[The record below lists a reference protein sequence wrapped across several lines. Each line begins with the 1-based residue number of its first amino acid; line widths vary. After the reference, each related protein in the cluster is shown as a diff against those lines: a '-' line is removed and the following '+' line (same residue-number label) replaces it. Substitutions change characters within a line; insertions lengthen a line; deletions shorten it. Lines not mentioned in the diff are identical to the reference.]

1 MTSILKV
8 SEIQDPTNSNTA
20 LTIDSTGF
28 TNISNHVVNYAVV
41 ENAISST
48 QTITATSFTDITG
61 TTISYT
67 PKASGN
73 TIIVNFVGNFRS
85 YAPSGQD
92 VLCYFQAVIAGSG
105 GPQYKLQGDNL
116 GKLGDVIYFPGFF
129 SITEEYTAT
138 GTSAVTFK
146 LTAKAGTGGQNV
158 NFDSSGTKHTIT
170 VVEFGQ

>member
-1 MTSILKV
+1 MASIINVDQINNAAGTSAI
-8 SEIQDPTNSNTA
+8 S
-20 LTIDSTGF
+20 IDSSG
-28 TNISNHVVNYAVV
+28 NVAIPGHVVNYAVV
-41 ENAISST
+41 ENTITST
-48 QTITATSFTDITG
+48 QSITATSFTDITG

-73 TIIVNFVGNFRS
+73 TIIVTFVGNFRT

-92 VLCYFQAVIAGSG
+92 ALCYFQAVIAGSG
-105 GPQYKLQGDNL
+105 GPQYKIQGDNL

-146 LTAKAGTGGQNV
+146 LTAKAGTGVKMLTLTRLGRSTQ
-158 NFDSSGTKHTIT
+158 
-170 VVEFGQ
+170 